1 MLALSAL
8 DPLNVVGTVLAGRKI
23 PRQLG
28 ARVLYRDGIALATL
42 SAGEVELLVP
52 LSAVDERAVRK
63 TLLREPE
70 SMPIAPAEAQPHA

>member
-1 MLALSAL
+1 LSAL

-42 SAGEVELLVP
+42 SAGEVELLAP
-52 LSAVDERAVRK
+52 LSTADESAARK

-70 SMPIAPAEAQPHA
+70 SMPLAPAEAQPHA

>member
-1 MLALSAL
+1 MLPGSK
-8 DPLNVVGTVLAGRKI
+8 V

-42 SAGEVELLVP
+42 VAGEVELLAP
-52 LSAVDERAVRK
+52 LSPDEERAVRK

-70 SMPIAPAEAQPHA
+70 SQPVAPAEAQPHA